1 MWRTPSSTLLVAIL
15 AAGCGNA
22 PREPLPVSEGL
33 CSDPLAA
40 VTTASEDRVRPSYAE
55 NFNVHY
61 GDGFKRVEIR
71 APWRGSEKSWTY
83 YLVPCDRPA
92 PDLPPAATI
101 IRIPPRRVATTST
114 TQLPH
119 FVALDLLDRL
129 AGHNRLDFIYDP
141 DLRSRA
147 TAGKMS
153 EIGDGVRLNPES
165 LIELA
170 PDLVMATTIG
180 NPELDVLGV
189 LERTGAPATIDAAF
203 MEATPLG
210 RAEWIKLTATFFNR
224 EAEANAI
231 FTGIAERYEALRA
244 GAASADRKPTVLVGT
259 PFQGTWHVSG
269 GDGYQARL
277 IADAGAR
284 YLWSEDRTRGA
295 LSLDFETVYALGLEA
310 DVWLHAYGWK
320 TLEQA
325 LGNDQRM
332 GDFAAFRTG
341 RVYNNDLRV
350 SAGGGNDYWESGSL
364 RPDLILADLVSILHP
379 GLLPDHELVFHRR
392 LEHAGGRNAEQ

>member
-1 MWRTPSSTLLVAIL
+1 MLRTSSTTLLVSLL
-15 AAGCGNA
+15 AAGCGDA
-22 PREPLPVSEGL
+22 HREPRPASEGL

-40 VTTASEDRVRPSYAE
+40 VTTAPEDRVRPAYAE
-55 NFNVHY
+55 NFDVHY

-71 APWRGSEKSWTY
+71 APWGGSDRSWTY

-92 PDLPPAATI
+92 PDLPPEATV

-129 AGHNRLDFIYDP
+129 AGHNRLGFIYDP
-141 DLRSRA
+141 DLRARA
-147 TAGKMS
+147 TAGKMR

-170 PDLVMATTIG
+170 PDLVLATSIG
-180 NPELDVLGV
+180 SPELDVLGV

-244 GAASADRKPTVLVGT
+244 KADSAGSRPTVLVGT

-277 IADAGAR
+277 IADAGAD

-295 LSLDFETVYALGLEA
+295 LSLDFETVYARGLEA
-310 DVWLHAYGWK
+310 DVWLHAYGWQN
-320 TLEQA
+320 LELA
-325 LGNDQRM
+325 LRNDPRM
-332 GDFAAFRTG
+332 GAFAAFRAA

-350 SAGGGNDYWESGSL
+350 SDGGGNDYWESGSL
-364 RPDLILADLVSILHP
+364 RPDRILADLVSILHP
-379 GLLPDHELVFHRR
+379 ALLPDHELVFHRR
-392 LEHAGGRNAEQ
+392 LAP